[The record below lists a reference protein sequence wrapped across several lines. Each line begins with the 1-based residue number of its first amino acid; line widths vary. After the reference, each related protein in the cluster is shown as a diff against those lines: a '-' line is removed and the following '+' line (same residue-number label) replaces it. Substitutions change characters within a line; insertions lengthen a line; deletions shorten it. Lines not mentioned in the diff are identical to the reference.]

1 MEKYNLADFSVVS
14 FQHLNTF
21 EVRSKQR
28 IPQNAKSAIALVFP
42 YYNKCA
48 CGGNIS
54 TYCAVNDYH
63 QVVMAQL
70 KSICDDLKQKYPQNA
85 FEPFVDA
92 SPIDEVDMA
101 VKAGLG
107 VRGKNSLLIT
117 PKWGSFVFIG
127 EIVTDLELPTV
138 LCGEKGCANCGI
150 CAKKCPGGAIR
161 CGDVKGGRID
171 KEKCASFISQK
182 KQELTQEQ
190 HDILKRAKTVF
201 GCDICQNVCPH
212 NRDVLDGKGDTEKSP
227 NLFSGEILK
236 VVTRENVAAVYKDRP
251 FGFRGLKVLE
261 RNLDIF
267 EE

>member
-1 MEKYNLADFSVVS
+1 MKQVMEKYNLADFSVVS

-92 SPIDEVDMA
+92 SP
-101 VKAGLG
+101 
-107 VRGKNSLLIT
+107 
-117 PKWGSFVFIG
+117 
-127 EIVTDLELPTV
+127 
-138 LCGEKGCANCGI
+138 
-150 CAKKCPGGAIR
+150 
-161 CGDVKGGRID
+161 
-171 KEKCASFISQK
+171 
-182 KQELTQEQ
+182 
-190 HDILKRAKTVF
+190 
-201 GCDICQNVCPH
+201 
-212 NRDVLDGKGDTEKSP
+212 
-227 NLFSGEILK
+227 
-236 VVTRENVAAVYKDRP
+236 
-251 FGFRGLKVLE
+251 
-261 RNLDIF
+261 
-267 EE
+267 